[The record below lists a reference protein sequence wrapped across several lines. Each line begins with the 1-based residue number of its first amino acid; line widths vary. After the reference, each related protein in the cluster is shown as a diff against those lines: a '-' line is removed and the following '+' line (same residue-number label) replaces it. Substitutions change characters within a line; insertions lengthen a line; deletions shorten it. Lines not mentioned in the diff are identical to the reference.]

1 MIFEG
6 DFLYRT
12 YSEKAFLK
20 HLRIM
25 FRGKL
30 KILTLALA
38 LLLMTAASSTALAQ
52 GTRAKSKA
60 APKSPKPAGET
71 VIVSRSDD
79 AATTGSAAGRTGTQD
94 ELTRATEVYK
104 STLRDL
110 LVLRERK
117 VTEAAEQLEK
127 LRELYKDGIISRREF
142 EETEK
147 ALTELKGQ
155 VAEVHQKLRAADQML
170 AEALLENEAAN
181 APVALAA
188 PASGN
193 SSVKRVAYIRYAGS
207 GNWSLSEAA
216 KIEGFFYARTG
227 RHLPV
232 SAYGQSE
239 LHNRWGY
246 DHRNAMDVAVHPD
259 SAEGQ
264 ALLAYLTSQR
274 IPFQAFRQAVSG
286 SATGP
291 HIHIGRPSSKST
303 EKTGWVQQ

>member
-1 MIFEG
+1 M
-6 DFLYRT
+6 
-12 YSEKAFLK
+12 AFAT

-30 KILTLALA
+30 KILNLALV
-38 LLLMTAASSTALAQ
+38 LLLAVPSLALAQ
-52 GTRAKSKA
+52 GSRARAKA
-60 APKSPKPAGET
+60 APKASGET
-71 VIVSRSDD
+71 IIVSRADD
-79 AATTGSAAGRTGTQD
+79 TATTTKAVSGSQD

-104 STLRDL
+104 ATLRDL
-110 LVLRERK
+110 LALRERK

-147 ALTELKGQ
+147 QLVELKGQ
-155 VAEVHQKLRAADQML
+155 VAEVQQKIKAADQML
-170 AEALLENEAAN
+170 AEALLESEAVNTPLAIAAPTGAN
-181 APVALAA
+181 A
-188 PASGN
+188 
-193 SSVKRVAYIRYAGS
+193 SVKRVAYIRYAGS
-207 GNWSLSEAA
+207 GNWSLSDSS
-216 KIEGFFYARTG
+216 KIESFFYARTG
-227 RHLPV
+227 HHLPV

-246 DHRNAMDVAVHPD
+246 DHRNAMDVALHPD

-291 HIHIGRPSSKST
+291 HIHIGRPSSKT
-303 EKTGWVQQ
+303 AEKTGWVQQ

>member
-1 MIFEG
+1 
-6 DFLYRT
+6 
-12 YSEKAFLK
+12 
-20 HLRIM
+20 M

-30 KILTLALA
+30 KILTLALV
-38 LLLMTAASSTALAQ
+38 LLSMTAASTALAQ
-52 GTRAKSKA
+52 GNRAKPKA
-60 APKSPKPAGET
+60 AQKSSKTPSET
-71 VIVSRSDD
+71 VIVSRADGT
-79 AATTGSAAGRTGTQD
+79 ATTNNAVSGTED

-110 LVLRERK
+110 LALRERK
-117 VTEAAEQLEK
+117 VTEAAAQLEN
-127 LRELYKDGIISRREF
+127 LRELYRDGIISRREF

-147 ALTELKGQ
+147 TLAELKGQ
-155 VAEVHQKLRAADQML
+155 VAEVHQKIRAADQML
-170 AEALLENEAAN
+170 AEVLLENEAAN
-181 APVALAA
+181 APLAVSSA
-188 PASGN
+188 PVSGIT
-193 SSVKRVAYIRYAGS
+193 SVKRVAYIRYAGS

-259 SAEGQ
+259 TAEGQ
-264 ALLAYLTSQR
+264 ALIAYLTSQR

-291 HIHIGRPSSKST
+291 HIHIGRPSSKPAGKS
-303 EKTGWVQQ
+303 GWVQQ

>member
-1 MIFEG
+1 
-6 DFLYRT
+6 
-12 YSEKAFLK
+12 
-20 HLRIM
+20 M
-25 FRGKL
+25 FRGQT
-30 KILTLALA
+30 KILTFALA
-38 LLLMTAASSTALAQ
+38 LLLSVASTGMAQ
-52 GTRAKSKA
+52 GTRAKSRSAQKA
-60 APKSPKPAGET
+60 GSKPSGEAL
-71 VIVSRSDD
+71 IVSRADSG
-79 AATTGSAAGRTGTQD
+79 ATGNSAGQTGSQD

-104 STLRDL
+104 STLREL

-117 VTEAAEQLEK
+117 VSEAAEQLER
-127 LRELYKDGIISRREF
+127 LRELYRDGIISRREF

-155 VAEVHQKLRAADQML
+155 VVEVHQKIRAADQML
-170 AEALLENEAAN
+170 AEALMEAEAAS
-181 APVALAA
+181 APLALSA
-188 PASGN
+188 PASSGKN
-193 SSVKRVAYIRYAGS
+193 GSVKRVAYIRYAGS

-216 KIEGFFYARTG
+216 KIENFFYTRTG

-264 ALLAYLTSQR
+264 ALLSYLTSQR

-291 HIHIGRPSSKST
+291 HVHIGRPSSKST
-303 EKTGWVQQ
+303 EKPGWVQH

>member
-1 MIFEG
+1 
-6 DFLYRT
+6 
-12 YSEKAFLK
+12 
-20 HLRIM
+20 M

-30 KILTLALA
+30 KILTLALM
-38 LLLMTAASSTALAQ
+38 LLMSVASTALAQ
-52 GTRAKSKA
+52 GTRAKSKPAQKA
-60 APKSPKPAGET
+60 APKPSGET
-71 VIVSRSDD
+71 LIVSRADGTAMAD
-79 AATTGSAAGRTGTQD
+79 NSAGLTGTQD

-104 STLRDL
+104 SSLRDL
-110 LVLRERK
+110 LVLRERR

-155 VAEVHQKLRAADQML
+155 VAEVQQKIIAADQML
-170 AEALLENEAAN
+170 AEALLESEAAN
-181 APVALAA
+181 APLAVSSA
-188 PASGN
+188 PMAGN
-193 SSVKRVAYIRYAGS
+193 TSVKRVAYIRFAGS

-216 KIEGFFYARTG
+216 KIEGFFYSRTG

-232 SAYGQSE
+232 SAYGQSD

-259 SAEGQ
+259 SPDGQ
-264 ALLAYLTSQR
+264 ALLSYLTSQR

-291 HIHIGRPSSKST
+291 HIHIGRPSSKPAAKS
-303 EKTGWVQQ
+303 GWVQQ

>member
-12 YSEKAFLK
+12 CSEKAFLK

-30 KILTLALA
+30 KILMLA
-38 LLLMTAASSTALAQ
+38 LLLLMSVASTALAQ
-52 GTRAKSKA
+52 GTRAKSKPAQKA
-60 APKSPKPAGET
+60 APKPSGET
-71 VIVSRSDD
+71 VIVSRADGT
-79 AATTGSAAGRTGTQD
+79 ATNTNTVSGTQD

-104 STLRDL
+104 STLKDL
-110 LVLRERK
+110 LALRERK
-117 VTEAAEQLEK
+117 VAEAAEQLEK
-127 LRELYKDGIISRREF
+127 LRGLYKDGIISRREF
-142 EETEK
+142 EESEK

-155 VAEVHQKLRAADQML
+155 VAEVHHKIMAADQML
-170 AEALLENEAAN
+170 AEALLESEAAN
-181 APVALAA
+181 APLAVSSAPVAGAT
-188 PASGN
+188 
-193 SSVKRVAYIRYAGS
+193 SVKRVAYIRYAGS
-207 GNWSLSEAA
+207 GNWSISEAA
-216 KIEGFFYARTG
+216 KIENFFFTRTG

-232 SAYGQSE
+232 SAYGQSD

-291 HIHIGRPSSKST
+291 HIHIGRPSSKPAG
-303 EKTGWVQQ
+303 KPGWVQQ